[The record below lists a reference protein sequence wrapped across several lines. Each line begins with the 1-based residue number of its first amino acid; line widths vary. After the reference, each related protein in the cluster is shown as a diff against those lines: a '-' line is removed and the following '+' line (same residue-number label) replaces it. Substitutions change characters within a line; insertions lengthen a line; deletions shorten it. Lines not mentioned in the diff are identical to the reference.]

1 MSKSMCD
8 SVKKCMR
15 YSKVEDVKILD
26 FIIRNKRFQDIRGNE
41 LWKIIEARNLLE
53 NRSWQSMKERFRKS
67 ILPKINQYDV
77 DPNVAAKFTNRQFG
91 KKKKQGRFMGKL
103 LAINDNYFKK
113 IFGCSVHSHA
123 NESQRNSPPRPKPK
137 VKKNQEI

>member
-8 SVKKCMR
+8 SVKKCRR

-67 ILPKINQYDV
+67 ILPKISQYDV
-77 DPNVAAKFTNRQFG
+77 DPNVAAKFTDGQFG

-113 IFGCSVHSHA
+113 IFGGSVNSHA
-123 NESQRNSPPRPKPK
+123 NESLRKTKDKR
-137 VKKNQEI
+137 